1 MKLLEKDLDN
11 LLQKIYDTFQTN
23 DKNIILKNIKKI
35 YNTYITEDQIRKI
48 NNSKLN
54 ENIKDELT
62 KQIDF
67 LEKIY

>member
-35 YNTYITEDQIRKI
+35 YNTYITEEQIK
-48 NNSKLN
+48 K
-54 ENIKDELT
+54 K
-62 KQIDF
+62 
-67 LEKIY
+67 